1 MLELLF
7 MNSIKMSQ
15 TSNNLNPKYHIFKKF
30 IFFCVELKKIYR
42 FADMKTTR
50 VYNWSWRTSSADAV
64 RQAII

>member
-1 MLELLF
+1 MGEGRDGGKF
-7 MNSIKMSQ
+7 
-15 TSNNLNPKYHIFKKF
+15 YFKKF
-30 IFFCVELKKIYR
+30 IFFCAELKNLYR